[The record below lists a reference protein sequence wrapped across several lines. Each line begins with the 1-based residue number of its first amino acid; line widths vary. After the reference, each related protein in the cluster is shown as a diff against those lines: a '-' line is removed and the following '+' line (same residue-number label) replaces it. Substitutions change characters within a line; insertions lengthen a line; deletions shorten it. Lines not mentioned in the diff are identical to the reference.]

1 MNKKLIT
8 LALSGILYVSPT
20 FALTQTQSAIQST
33 ADYAQVVS
41 KRQVV
46 DQLLEQAVTAF
57 KSPARISHAGF
68 TAKMPSN
75 MEIVTDRLLQAYQL
89 EPYRTDLLIS
99 AANAQIYNK
108 MSIVPLNCLN
118 KYSLLRLMMS
128 TLMLTLL
135 CGSTLK
141 VIIKQPINT

>member
-20 FALTQTQSAIQST
+20 FALTQTQSAVQST

-99 AANAQIYNK
+99 AA
-108 MSIVPLNCLN
+108 
-118 KYSLLRLMMS
+118 
-128 TLMLTLL
+128 
-135 CGSTLK
+135 
-141 VIIKQPINT
+141 